1 MRGPDARASKMSAR
15 TLSGYYITAL
25 LIIGGLTIISHLAI
39 ATVLHQNQGAAAV
52 INMSGRQRML
62 SQRIAGLAAQYRLG
76 DASAR
81 AALLESLDEFTDN
94 ETALAARALGD
105 GGGGGSTRQL
115 RAMYRPEF
123 RAEMAAFIA
132 DARQVA
138 ALPPN
143 APEGVAPLHALFAES
158 RAPLLDQLNAIV
170 SVHQGESE
178 RVLAELELLQFIIL
192 VAVMGTLA
200 AEAVMIF
207 QPMIRRIEVFTT
219 EIVRLATIDPLTG
232 LPNRRGFMEGCGRE
246 LERARRYGGTLS
258 VLMLDA
264 DHFKRIND
272 EYGHAGGDL
281 ALQHLAETLLGTLR
295 ATDVAGRMGG
305 EEFAVL
311 LPETDIAG
319 ARQLAQ
325 RIRMNIAAAPLM
337 MGHAPAALTVSV
349 GVAPVPIGKSPG
361 TGPIELALKE
371 ADEALYRAKAEGRN
385 RVVMAAAEILDETG
399 IVKI

>member
-1 MRGPDARASKMSAR
+1 MRAPESRGAKMSAR

-62 SQRIAGLAAQYRLG
+62 SQRIAALAAQYRLG
-76 DASAR
+76 DVSAR
-81 AALLESLDEFTDN
+81 VALLQSLDEFADN

-105 GGGGGSTRQL
+105 AGSGGTTRQL

-132 DARQVA
+132 DGREVA

-143 APEGVAPLHALFAES
+143 APAGAAPLRALFAES
-158 RAPLLDQLNAIV
+158 RTPLLDQLNAIV
-170 SVHQGESE
+170 NVHQSESE
-178 RVLAELELLQFIIL
+178 NVLSELELLQFIIL

-207 QPMIRRIEVFTT
+207 QPMIRRIEVFTS

-272 EYGHAGGDL
+272 AYGHAGGDL
-281 ALQHLAETLLGTLR
+281 ALQHLAELLLGTLR

-337 MGHAPAALTVSV
+337 IGHAPAALTVSV
-349 GVAPVPIGKSPG
+349 GVAAVPIGKLPG
-361 TGPIELALKE
+361 TGPIERALKE

-385 RVVMAAAEILDETG
+385 RVVMAAAEILGENGT
-399 IVKI
+399 VKI